1 MVKRLLR
8 NVSYLIFAQVL
19 VKIISFFYVLFL
31 ARNLGV
37 NNFGLY
43 SVALSY
49 FTITS
54 TLIDFGISRYLIK
67 EATLNR
73 KNLSFLISNI
83 IVLRISSFLP
93 VFTIFGALLY
103 AFDPSKL
110 RAELSLLAFLAVLP
124 QSISLTL
131 DNVFISL
138 QKLSYSAIAMVLTNI
153 SITVFGV
160 LLIYFGYGAF
170 GGLIALILGQLINV
184 VVLTIFLFKENL
196 SMSGTVSF
204 KIMHEV
210 FLKSLPYGLLG
221 FFGFVYFKVD
231 VLILG
236 YLKGSYETGI
246 YGAGYKFLEA
256 VNIIPSALS
265 VTLFPAL
272 VVLHKENA
280 GQIRYLSVRI
290 IKIMGVLG
298 ILTALLFIMILP
310 KIIEILLPS
319 YLPSIFVIQ
328 ILALSIP
335 LMFIHVPLVQ
345 VLLSEEK
352 YLKPLILAALIPLS
366 FNIIANLLFIP
377 LYGYVASAIVTVI
390 SDLVSLIV
398 VIGAIYKYFIKENRG

>member
-1 MVKRLLR
+1 MVTRLFR
-8 NVSYLIFAQVL
+8 NVSYLIFAQVF

-67 EATLNR
+67 EGTLNR
-73 KNLSFLISNI
+73 KNLSVLISNI
-83 IVLRISSFLP
+83 IVLRVSFFLL

-103 AFDPSKL
+103 TFDSSKL
-110 RAELSLLAFLAVLP
+110 RVELSLLAFLAVLP
-124 QSISLTL
+124 QSVSLTL

-138 QKLSYSAIAMVLTNI
+138 QKLSYSAIALVLTNI
-153 SITVFGV
+153 SIIVFGV
-160 LLIYFGYGAF
+160 LFIYSGYGAF

-184 VVLTIFLFKENL
+184 AVLTIFLFKKNL
-196 SMSGTVSF
+196 SMSGTVNF
-204 KIMHEV
+204 KIMHDV

-256 VNIIPSALS
+256 VSIIPSALS

-272 VVLHKENA
+272 VVLHKENV
-280 GQIRYLSVRI
+280 GQIRQLSIRI

-298 ILTALLFIMILP
+298 ILIALLFVMILP
-310 KIIEILLPS
+310 KIIEIFLPS

-328 ILALSIP
+328 ILALAIP

-345 VLLSEEK
+345 VLLSEDK
-352 YLKPLILAALIPLS
+352 YLKPLILIALIPLS

-377 LYGYVASAIVTVI
+377 YYGYIASAIVTVI
-390 SDLVSLIV
+390 SDLVSLLV
-398 VIGAIYKYFIKENRG
+398 VIGAIYKYFIRQN